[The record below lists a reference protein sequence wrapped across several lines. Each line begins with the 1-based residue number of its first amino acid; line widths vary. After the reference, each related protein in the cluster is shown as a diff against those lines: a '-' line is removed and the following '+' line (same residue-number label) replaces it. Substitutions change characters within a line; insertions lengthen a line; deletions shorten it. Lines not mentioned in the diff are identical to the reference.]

1 MLCIGFTASSQMR
14 DLTHER
20 RALPVH
26 ALGKLLEIGDASIV
40 AYVQLLKHIGTVR
53 RDIRRT
59 TEHGERNT
67 ALGFFLVIALVTFPG
82 QPAFFEAAGMAGAH
96 DAVAQIEMLQPKR
109 LKKRIVLGSP
119 DLGPRLIS
127 GW

>member
-1 MLCIGFTASSQMR
+1 MLRVGFTASSQMR

-20 RALPVH
+20 RAVPVH
-26 ALGKLLEIGDASIV
+26 ALGKLLEIGNASIV
-40 AYVQLLKHIGTVR
+40 ANVQLLKHVGAVR

-59 TEHGERNT
+59 TEHGKRNT

-82 QPAFFEAAGMAGAH
+82 QAAFFQAAGMAGAH

-109 LKKRIVLGSP
+109 LKKRIVVGSH
-119 DLGPRLIS
+119 DLDPRQIS